1 MVMSTVLFYL
11 IVAAKRTMY
20 AFGLCFYVWGLF
32 TPILKHLI
40 LLAKQAIVCKT
51 LIFTPP
57 STTKQCSLD
66 VGGDDFYRGCFPQ
79 SNVLPPNPLTFGK
92 YLIESV
98 SECVKNNSTP
108 MLTK

>member
-1 MVMSTVLFYL
+1 MSTVLFYI

-51 LIFTPP
+51 LIFTPTHP
-57 STTKQCSLD
+57 HNKTML
-66 VGGDDFYRGCFPQ
+66 VGYGR
-79 SNVLPPNPLTFGK
+79 
-92 YLIESV
+92 
-98 SECVKNNSTP
+98 
-108 MLTK
+108 